1 MGGDAFLR
9 PNKNRTSILIDNL
22 TFYLALDGGSEIL
35 SSKSTAIAINIAGA
49 GGGGGG
55 GALFQTVC
63 KGYHR

>member
-49 GGGGGG
+49 SVFVVGVGGGGGSS
-55 GALFQTVC
+55 FFE
-63 KGYHR
+63 K